1 MKNEMIKSSD
11 IVHVASA
18 SDEDDDSIDLRGL
31 LLTLWR
37 GKWVIAVCI
46 LMALALSVLAVSQ
59 LEARY
64 RATATVMFDP
74 QRTNVIDDVVEAEE
88 FAKDT
93 LQNQIQ
99 ILRSNNLIERVV
111 DDLKLDRYAEFN
123 PTLRVEEAGAFDRL
137 RSIIGMP
144 PEVRELLRN
153 LGILSPPAPPVDA
166 ERTARNER
174 LAVIQNVKN
183 NLTMNPVA
191 GSRVIEISFTSQ
203 KPERAARIANGV
215 TEQYTTDQLQG
226 KLEQARSATTWLS
239 GRVQEL
245 EEVVNTSEN
254 RIEVLRE
261 KLSIE
266 AGQSLEMT
274 NQQLQ
279 ALSGSLAVARTQL
292 SQTESKGFR
301 LAAALRAN
309 QDLGAVPEFR
319 DSDLIANYRQQESAL
334 VSQELQL
341 KTTVG
346 EGHPRLVRL
355 RAQIEEIR
363 TNMQEEAKRVVTAVQ
378 IDVDSLKAQV
388 NQLSQEV
395 RALETKA
402 LGQSRDEIQLRQ
414 LEREAQANRSLYENL
429 LGKLQETVAQE
440 SLQATDIRI
449 LSSAEPPTHAQSQ
462 RKKII
467 FAGSMILGSMLGV
480 AIVFLLDRLNNTFRA
495 PQQLSELT
503 GHNVLATIPA
513 AGKHMKRADIVQ
525 QLREKPNS
533 SLAEAIRNLR
543 TSILFS
549 NVDNPPKV
557 VMFTSSV
564 PREGKSTTSMLMA
577 LTSRQMGKSAII
589 VDCDLR
595 LPALAKLLDVD
606 DKQPGLLSL
615 MNGTATVNDVI
626 HKDPTTGLHVLM
638 TRNSERQAQINAADV
653 LSSQKFKDLIKA
665 LSEHYELVI
674 LDTPPTL
681 VVTDARIVSS
691 LADAIVYAVRWDSTP
706 RDAVAEGLK
715 ELSSIDAN
723 VTGVVL
729 TLVNEQRASR
739 YSYDGYSYHKGRYRD
754 YYEVN

>member
-144 PEVRELLRN
+144 PEV
-153 LGILSPPAPPVDA
+153 
-166 ERTARNER
+166 
-174 LAVIQNVKN
+174 
-183 NLTMNPVA
+183 
-191 GSRVIEISFTSQ
+191 
-203 KPERAARIANGV
+203 
-215 TEQYTTDQLQG
+215 
-226 KLEQARSATTWLS
+226 QARSATTWLS

-681 VVTDARIVSS
+681 VVTDAR
-691 LADAIVYAVRWDSTP
+691 WDSTP

>member
-1 MKNEMIKSSD
+1 MKNETIKSSD

-37 GKWVIAVCI
+37 GKWVIAICI

-123 PTLRVEEAGAFDRL
+123 PTLRVEEDTAFDRV
-137 RSIIGMP
+137 RKIIGMP
-144 PEVRELLRN
+144 PELRDLLRN
-153 LGILSPPAPPVDA
+153 LGILSPQAPPVDA

-183 NLTMNPVA
+183 NLTMTPVA

-292 SQTESKGFR
+292 SQTEAKGVR
-301 LAAALRAN
+301 LSAALRAQ

-319 DSDLIANYRQQESAL
+319 DSDLISNYRQQESSL
-334 VSQELQL
+334 VSQEVQL
-341 KTTVG
+341 RATVG
-346 EGHPRLVRL
+346 EGHPRLTRL

-363 TNMQEEAKRVVTAVQ
+363 ANMQAEAERVVTAVQ
-378 IDVDSLKAQV
+378 IDVDSLRAQV
-388 NQLSQEV
+388 DQLSQEV

-414 LEREAQANRSLYENL
+414 LEREAQANRSLYESL

-440 SLQATDIRI
+440 SLQSTDIRI
-449 LSSAEPPTHAQSQ
+449 LSSAEPPTRAQSQ
-462 RKKII
+462 RKRII

-480 AIVFLLDRLNNTFRA
+480 GIVFLLDRLNNTFRG
-495 PQQLSELT
+495 PQHLAELT

-513 AGKHMKRADIVQ
+513 AGKRMKRADIVH

-606 DKQPGLLSL
+606 DEQPGLLSL
-615 MNGTATVNDVI
+615 MNGTATINDVI

-681 VVTDARIVSS
+681 VVTDARIVSN